1 MVEGIRDGATLAARG
16 NWRQP
21 LVSIK
26 VYVEGGGDHN
36 KTLDTRCRKGF
47 REFFEKAGLEGRM
60 PKMVA
65 CGGRRRAFENF
76 RTSIG
81 QRERSILLVDS
92 ESPIQTNRPWQHV
105 KNRPGDGIS

>member
-1 MVEGIRDGATLAARG
+1 M
-16 NWRQP
+16 
-21 LVSIK
+21 SIK